1 MTPKY
6 RYLSIVALVVLCTV
20 AFLMFKGKKASASTS
35 ETGPPPAAV
44 ALAVY
49 RPLSQTLTLSGEF
62 RPFQEV
68 DVHAK
73 VAGYLRQIYVDV
85 GDHVKRGQ
93 VLAVLEIPELAAE
106 LQGTDATVRRSK
118 DAVRRS
124 QSDLNRA
131 QSLHQAAHL
140 DYTRL
145 KQAGEARPGL
155 IAQQE
160 LDDAEAKDKESEAQI
175 SSAEAALSE
184 ARNELDVSSATEKQY
199 SAMSDYTRIT
209 APFDGVVT
217 RRYVDTG
224 ALVQAGTTS
233 NTQALPVVS
242 VAQNNLFRLVLP
254 VPESAVPMIHLGTD
268 ISVHVQ
274 ALDRDFD
281 GKVARFADDLNE
293 QTRTMHTEV
302 DVPNKTGE
310 IVPGMYAEVKL
321 VLRSKNKALTVP
333 VQSVIR
339 DGSLAKLLIVDKENR
354 VEQRTVQLGM
364 ETPDSIEI
372 VSGLRDGER
381 VLLGGQSE
389 LRPGEQVTPKIME
402 ARQGSPEGQS

>member
-1 MTPKY
+1 MKTKY
-6 RYLSIVALVVLCTV
+6 RYVVFFAVMVLSLVIVAQLR
-20 AFLMFKGKKASASTS
+20 GKKASAHTI
-35 ETGPPPAAV
+35 ETPPPSVAV
-44 ALAVY
+44 LPAVY
-49 RPLSQTLTLSGEF
+49 SPMAQTLTLSGEF

-73 VAGYLRQIYVDV
+73 VAGYIRQISVDV

-93 VLAVLEIPELAAE
+93 VMAVLEIPELAAE
-106 LQGTDATVRRSK
+106 LQGTNATVRRSK
-118 DAVRRS
+118 DAVRRAEG
-124 QSDLNRA
+124 DLSRA
-131 QSLHQAAHL
+131 QSLHEAAHL

-145 KQAGEARPGL
+145 KQASEARPGL

-160 LDDAEAKDKESEAQI
+160 LDDALAKDKESEAQI
-175 SSAEAALSE
+175 SSAQAALSE
-184 ARNELDVSSATEKQY
+184 ARNQLDVSSATEKQY

-224 ALVQAGTTS
+224 ALVQAGTNS

-254 VPESAVPMIHLGTD
+254 VPESAVPMIHLGTN
-268 ISVHVQ
+268 IKVHVQ

-281 GKVARFADDLNE
+281 GKVARFADNLNE

-321 VLRSKNKALTVP
+321 ILRSKDKALTVP
-333 VQSVIR
+333 VQSVTR
-339 DGSLAKLLIVDKENR
+339 NGSQATLLVLGKDNR
-354 VEQRTVQLGM
+354 IEQRTVQLGM
-364 ETPDSIEI
+364 ETPDKVEI
-372 VSGLRDGER
+372 VSGLQHGER

-389 LRPGEQVTPKIME
+389 FRPGEQVTPKIME
-402 ARQGSPEGQS
+402 AKQEGVEGQS